1 MPFVY
6 IVRCSDKSYYTGS
19 TALDVALRVWEH
31 NHDDAR
37 GAAHTRRRRPVT
49 LVWCAHDDSIERVF
63 GWEKQIQ
70 GWSRAKKEAL
80 IDGRVGDLPHL
91 SRSRSSPRGDE

>member
-37 GAAHTRRRRPVT
+37 GGGTHATTTPCDAR
-49 LVWCAHDDSIERVF
+49 LV
-63 GWEKQIQ
+63 
-70 GWSRAKKEAL
+70 RA
-80 IDGRVGDLPHL
+80 R
-91 SRSRSSPRGDE
+91 